1 MTVNAGIIGVGVIGQ
16 DHARRLTG
24 VVPGAVVTAV
34 TDADGDRAR
43 AVAQSLP
50 AALALPTGHDVIAAG
65 DVDAVLVTAPGP
77 AHEEFVLAAI
87 GAGKPVFCEKP
98 LAPTAE
104 ACLRIM
110 EAEMAAGGRLVQV
123 GFMRRYDGG
132 YLALKQAI
140 DAGAIGAPL
149 LVHCVHRNASVPATY
164 TSDMP
169 ITDSAP
175 HEMDIVRWLLGDEV
189 TAVSVLIPR
198 RSSHAPARLH
208 DPQILLME
216 TRGGVHVDV
225 EVFVNCRYGYD
236 IRCEVVGETGTV
248 SLAHPAA
255 AILRSSGTLSEPV
268 AGDWRDRFALAYD
281 AELAAWVNSVT
292 AGRPTGPSC
301 WDGYAAA
308 AVSEAAL
315 AALASGERTGV
326 VMKDRPP
333 FYT

>member
-1 MTVNAGIIGVGVIGQ
+1 MTVRVGIIGVGMIGQ
-16 DHARRLTG
+16 DHARRLTS
-24 VVPGAVVTAV
+24 VVPGTLVTAV

-43 AVAQSLP
+43 AVARALP
-50 AALALPTGHDVIAAG
+50 AARALPTGHDVIEAG

-87 GAGKPVFCEKP
+87 RASKPAFCEKP

-110 EAEMAAGGRLVQV
+110 EAEMAAGRRLVQV

-132 YLALKQAI
+132 YLALKEAVGT
-140 DAGAIGAPL
+140 GAIGAPL

-175 HEMDIVRWLLGDEV
+175 HEVDIVRWLLGDEV
-189 TAVSVLIPR
+189 AAVSVLLPR

-208 DPQILLME
+208 DPQLLLME

-248 SLAHPAA
+248 SLGHPAT
-255 AILRSSGTLSEPV
+255 AILRAAGTVSEPV
-268 AGDWRDRFALAYD
+268 AGDWRDRFVLAYD
-281 AELAAWVNSVT
+281 AELADWVSSAT
-292 AGRPTGPSC
+292 AGQPTGPSC

-308 AVSEAAL
+308 AVGEAAL
-315 AALASGERTGV
+315 AALASRERTGV
-326 VMKDRPP
+326 VMKDRPL